1 MRAIAGLFF
10 TILFVGVLIAI
21 GNGIYSAG
29 VAQGIVDAGRVPAG
43 AAVGMAGYGYGWGF
57 HGFGFLGL
65 LFPLFFLFILFGII
79 RAIFGFGG
87 RGRGWN
93 HRPDGYGYGGWGKG
107 GPMGGPGYG
116 PEGWR
121 EERERRMAEMHKRLH
136 DEEAAGGSSSTGGPS
151 GSTGSPGSTPS

>member
-65 LFPLFFLFILFGII
+65 LFPLLFLFILFGII

-87 RGRGWN
+87 RGRGWS
-93 HRPDGYGYGGWGKG
+93 HHHAGDSRGWDGKG
-107 GPMGGPGYG
+107 GYG
-116 PEGWR
+116 HESWR
-121 EERERRMAEMHKRLH
+121 EERERRMAELHKRLH
-136 DEEAAGGSSSTGGPS
+136 DEEAAGGSTAHPS
-151 GSTGSPGSTPS
+151 GTTGSTGSTPG